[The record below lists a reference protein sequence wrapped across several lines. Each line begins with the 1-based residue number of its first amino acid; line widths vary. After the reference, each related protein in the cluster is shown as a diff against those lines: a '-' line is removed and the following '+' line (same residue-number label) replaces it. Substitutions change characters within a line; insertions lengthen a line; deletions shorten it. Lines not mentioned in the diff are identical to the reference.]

1 MKEQEKILIISD
13 ETLIEENF
21 LASFEG
27 KNYQLDFS
35 YNTNSAISKIEHQC
49 YALFL
54 IDIRLLFDYERE
66 FIKRLKGVGKDK
78 VLLLM
83 TNPEFKLA
91 AIDLLKQGFY
101 DYVTTPFNGDELQHI
116 IENALQWRSL
126 LLENEMLKKKVEEL
140 DQLFEINNST
150 EDVSLASIE
159 KIYILRMLNKNNWN
173 ISRSASLLKI
183 DRVTLYNK
191 INKYNLRTTV
201 EA

>member
-1 MKEQEKILIISD
+1 M
-13 ETLIEENF
+13 
-21 LASFEG
+21 
-27 KNYQLDFS
+27 
-35 YNTNSAISKIEHQC
+35 
-49 YALFL
+49 
-54 IDIRLLFDYERE
+54 
-66 FIKRLKGVGKDK
+66 
-78 VLLLM
+78 
-83 TNPEFKLA
+83 
-91 AIDLLKQGFY
+91 
-101 DYVTTPFNGDELQHI
+101 QHI

-126 LLENEMLKKKVEEL
+126 LLENEMLKKKVEDL
-140 DQLFEINNST
+140 DQLFDINNNA